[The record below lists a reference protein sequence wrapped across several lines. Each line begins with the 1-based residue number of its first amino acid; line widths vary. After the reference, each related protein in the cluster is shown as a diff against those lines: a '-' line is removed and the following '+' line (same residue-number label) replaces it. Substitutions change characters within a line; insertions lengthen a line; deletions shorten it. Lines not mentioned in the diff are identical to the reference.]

1 MDIIISYP
9 NFQSINFG
17 KSLSICQRLFA
28 IFMWKDIIMLS
39 VWLRFLK
46 LELVSLHV
54 TKAATEEFSW
64 REERLDVLSASR
76 FSYSL
81 LHSIFYVECKSIM
94 RGGCTTIMS

>member
-39 VWLRFLK
+39 VPMYK
-46 LELVSLHV
+46 TDYELGTPSTGTGIHH
-54 TKAATEEFSW
+54 
-64 REERLDVLSASR
+64 ERS
-76 FSYSL
+76 
-81 LHSIFYVECKSIM
+81 HS
-94 RGGCTTIMS
+94 